1 MVKFTVD
8 IIGLG
13 NIGMLYDY
21 DREDNVNFLS
31 HAKSFFFH
39 PNFDLRYLIDK
50 DTNKLELA
58 KKKYGNHVKLLSSI
72 DAIKSFPDI
81 IVLAASPEVNLKIFE
96 KIKDKEEIKLFLI
109 EKPFWDPS
117 MTYDS
122 YAKYSNRCVINYFRK
137 YIPFFVD
144 LKDKIKNNIF
154 GKVLGVHVWY
164 SRGLRN
170 NGSHM
175 IDFIN
180 YFFGPEYN
188 VNSIKVINSIN
199 DYIDEDLSIS
209 FSVDYHYNNSKFP
222 VILQVANEKCFSLI
236 EFDLILEKARYRI
249 FDFGAKVEIY
259 KVEKDPIFQNYK
271 NIISK
276 EIQSLNINKY
286 GYYMCNYLRDLLISK
301 VDNISSLKNE
311 YKVYKII
318 NLVKMKGGKIE

>member
-1 MVKFTVD
+1 MVKFTVG

-31 HAKSFFFH
+31 HAKSFFYH

-72 DAIKSFPDI
+72 DEIKSFPDI
-81 IVLAASPEVNLKIFE
+81 IVLAASPDVNLKLFE

-117 MTYDS
+117 MMYDS
-122 YAKYSNRCVINYFRK
+122 YAKYSNKCVINYPRK
-137 YIPFFVD
+137 YVPFFVD
-144 LKDKIKNNIF
+144 LKDKVKNNVF
-154 GKVLGVHVWY
+154 GKALGVHVWY
-164 SRGLRN
+164 SKGLRN

-188 VNSIKVINSIN
+188 TNTIKVINKIN
-199 DYIDEDLSIS
+199 DYKDEDLSIS
-209 FSVDYHYNNSKFP
+209 FSIDYSYNSNKFP
-222 VILQVANEKCFSLI
+222 AILQVANEKFFSLI
-236 EFDLILEKARYRI
+236 EFDLVFEKARYRI
-249 FDFGAKVEIY
+249 FNFGAKVEIY

-271 NIISK
+271 NLVSK
-276 EIQSLNINKY
+276 EIQISNVNKY
-286 GYYMCNYLRDLLISK
+286 GYYMCNYIRDFLTNK
-301 VDNISSLKNE
+301 VENISSLKNE
-311 YKVYKII
+311 YEVYKVICS
-318 NLVKMKGGKIE
+318 VKDKRR

>member
-1 MVKFTVD
+1 MVKFTVG

-31 HAKSFFFH
+31 HAKSFFYH
-39 PNFDLRYLIDK
+39 PNFDLKYLIDK

-58 KKKYGNHVKLLSSI
+58 KKKYGTHVRLLSSI
-72 DAIKSFPDI
+72 NGIKSYPDI
-81 IVLAASPEVNLKIFE
+81 IVLAASPEANLKIFE

-154 GKVLGVHVWY
+154 GKALGVHVWY
-164 SRGLRN
+164 SKGLRN

-180 YFFGPEYN
+180 YFFGSEYN
-188 VNSIKVINSIN
+188 MNTIKVINSIN
-199 DYIDEDLSIS
+199 DYTNEDLSIS
-209 FSVDYHYNNSKFP
+209 FSVDYYYDNYKFP
-222 VILQVANEKCFSLI
+222 AILQVANEKYFSLI
-236 EFDLILEKARYRI
+236 EFDLVFEKARYRI

-259 KVEKDPIFQNYK
+259 KVEKDPIFQNHK
-271 NIISK
+271 NLISK
-276 EIQSLNINKY
+276 EIQNIDINKY
-286 GYYMCNYLRDLLISK
+286 GYYMCNYIRDLLLNK

-311 YKVYKII
+311 YEVYKII
-318 NLVKMKGGKIE
+318 NLVKNERSKNE

>member
-1 MVKFTVD
+1 MVKFTVG

-31 HAKSFFFH
+31 HAKSFFYH

-50 DTNKLELA
+50 DTNKLGLA
-58 KKKYGNHVKLLSSI
+58 KKRYGNHVRLLSSI
-72 DAIKSFPDI
+72 DGIKLFPDI
-81 IVLAASPEVNLKIFE
+81 IVLAASPDVNLKIFE

-109 EKPFWDPS
+109 EKPFWDKR
-117 MTYDS
+117 MKYDI
-122 YAKYSNRCVINYFRK
+122 YAKYSNKCVINYFRK

-154 GKVLGVHVWY
+154 GKALGVHVLY
-164 SRGLRN
+164 SKGLRN

-180 YFFGPEYN
+180 YFFGPRYI
-188 VNSIKVINSIN
+188 VNTIKVINSIN
-199 DYIDEDLSIS
+199 DYTNEDLSIS
-209 FSVDYHYNNSKFP
+209 FSIDYHYNNNRFP
-222 VILQVANEKCFSLI
+222 VILQVANEKYFSLI
-236 EFDLILEKARYRI
+236 EFDLVFEKARYRI

-271 NIISK
+271 NLISK
-276 EIQSLNINKY
+276 EIRNLGINKY
-286 GYYMCNYLRDLLISK
+286 GYYMCNYIRDFLINK

-311 YKVYKII
+311 YEIYKVIDS
-318 NLVKMKGGKIE
+318 VKNKRR

>member
-1 MVKFTVD
+1 MVKFTVG

-21 DREDNVNFLS
+21 DKEDSVNFLS
-31 HAKSFFFH
+31 HTKSFFFH
-39 PNFDLRYLIDK
+39 PDFDLRYLIDK

-58 KKKYGNHVKLLSSI
+58 KKRYGTHVRLLSSI
-72 DAIKSFPDI
+72 DGIKSYPDI

-109 EKPFWDPS
+109 EKPFWDKR
-117 MTYDS
+117 MEYDI
-122 YAKYSNRCVINYFRK
+122 YAKYSRKCVINYFRK

-144 LKDKIKNNIF
+144 LKNKIKNNIF
-154 GKVLGVHVWY
+154 GKTLGVHVWY
-164 SRGLRN
+164 SKGLRN

-180 YFFGPEYN
+180 YFFGPKYN
-188 VNSIKVINSIN
+188 VNTIKVINKIN
-199 DYIDEDLSIS
+199 DYNDEDLSIS
-209 FSVDYHYNNSKFP
+209 FSIDYYYKNNKFP

-236 EFDLILEKARYRI
+236 EFDLVFEKARYRI
-249 FDFGAKVEIY
+249 FNSGDKVEIY

-271 NIISK
+271 NLISK

-286 GYYMCNYLRDLLISK
+286 GYYMCNYIRDLLTNK

-311 YKVYKII
+311 YEVYKVICS
-318 NLVKMKGGKIE
+318 VKDKRR